1 MGKLVSIAE
10 YGTAAKAHI
19 VKSRLE
25 AEGIPCYLYNENLN
39 SILAGVSFARIK
51 LQVPL
56 EHSLKAAD
64 IILENPSDPPTTL

>member
-10 YGTAAKAHI
+10 YSNAGEAHI

-39 SILAGVSFARIK
+39 TILAGVSFARIK

-56 EHSLKAAD
+56 EDSLRAAD
-64 IILENPSDPPTTL
+64 IILENPSDPPSSI

>member
-10 YGTAAKAHI
+10 YGTAAEAHI

-39 SILAGVSFARIK
+39 SILTGVSFA
-51 LQVPL
+51 
-56 EHSLKAAD
+56 
-64 IILENPSDPPTTL
+64 